1 MRKGL
6 RGTHPT
12 PKDLNL
18 GEGKGQG
25 NDHSARKGT
34 TGRGF
39 NRKKRCTG
47 SKTDAVEATVGPRH
61 AQLSKGWGPPLE
73 GAAVVALKATKAQA
87 LRPSRAA
94 SGLFAW
100 TALARGPQYPGDH
113 GSVTRDNSRGLEG
126 PRNEAGS
133 RNRNPAQCRAYWA
146 DLKTV
151 LLVDVL
157 IKGVTCYTSPVHPFH
172 RPQQPDGGKNR

>member
-1 MRKGL
+1 M
-6 RGTHPT
+6 
-12 PKDLNL
+12 
-18 GEGKGQG
+18 
-25 NDHSARKGT
+25 
-34 TGRGF
+34 
-39 NRKKRCTG
+39 
-47 SKTDAVEATVGPRH
+47 EATAGPRH
-61 AQLSKGWGPPLE
+61 AQLSKGLGPPLE

-94 SGLFAW
+94 SGLLAW

-113 GSVTRDNSRGLEG
+113 GSVTCDNSRGLEG

-133 RNRNPAQCRAYWA
+133 RNRNPAQCREYWA

-157 IKGVTCYTSPVHPFH
+157 IKGVIYYTSPVRILSSLPAA
-172 RPQQPDGGKNR
+172 